1 MRGVLALVPHTTAQY
16 ESLPL
21 FHIPQTGVDFAPLI
35 ALEYLTGILIYI
47 RTPYDPTDA
56 TGTLNAQCLEF
67 LILAYLLA
75 LVVLRRPCDQP
86 RAWP

>member
-1 MRGVLALVPHTTAQY
+1 MSGHQSVR
-16 ESLPL
+16 LP
-21 FHIPQTGVDFAPLI
+21 PANDRDGVDFAPLI

-75 LVVLRRPCDQP
+75 LVRVLRRPCDPP
-86 RAWP
+86 RARP